1 MKKLAIRNIRKDEER
16 SGKFAKELRKNMPKA
31 EHRLWYFLRNKQLD
45 GYRFRR
51 QHPVGKYITDFACV
65 RAKLIIEVD
74 GATHGEVPEIQY
86 DAARTE
92 FLKSQGWRIAR
103 YGNEEIYKN
112 IEDVL
117 DDIYVHL
124 KGLK

>member
-1 MKKLAIRNIRKDEER
+1 MGRMRKGEKGTRE
-16 SGKFAKELRKNMPKA
+16 FARGLRKNMTEA
-31 EHRLWYFLRNKQLD
+31 ESKLWSHIRGKLLS

-51 QHPVGKYITDFACV
+51 QHPIPPYIADFVCISEN
-65 RAKLIIEVD
+65 LIIEVD
-74 GATHGEVPEIQY
+74 GATHGDADEIAY
-86 DAARTE
+86 DERRTA

-112 IEDVL
+112 ADDVL
-117 DDIYVHL
+117 DDIDAHL

>member
-1 MKKLAIRNIRKDEER
+1 MKKFAIRKIRKDVEK
-16 SGKFAKELRKNMPKA
+16 SGKFARELRKNMTEA

-51 QHPVGKYITDFACV
+51 QHPVGKYIADFACV
-65 RAKLIIEVD
+65 RENLIIEVD
-74 GATHGEVPEIQY
+74 GATHGVAQEIAY
-86 DAARTE
+86 DAAQTKY
-92 FLKSQGWRIAR
+92 LQSKGWRIVR

-112 IEDVL
+112 IDDVL
-117 DDIYVHL
+117 DDIDAHL

>member
-1 MKKLAIRNIRKDEER
+1 MKKFAVRKIRKGAEK
-16 SGKFAKELRKNMPKA
+16 SGKFAKELRANMTEA

-51 QHPVGKYITDFACV
+51 QHPVGKHIVDFACV
-65 RAKLIIEVD
+65 REKLVIEVD
-74 GATHGEVPEIQY
+74 GATHGDDMEITY
-86 DAARTE
+86 DVQRSKFFE
-92 FLKSQGWRIAR
+92 SQGWKIIR

-112 IEDVL
+112 IDDVQ
-117 DDIYVHL
+117 DDIYAHL